1 MLRLVSVA
9 AAFLTLAAAFALYSF
24 KYDTRALEVAV
35 QAGERR
41 LEKLETDIAVLKAER
56 AYLARPDRLEKL
68 ARKQGLGS
76 IRQDQYADIG
86 TPMTLDAP
94 APASPVKRSAK

>member
-1 MLRLVSVA
+1 MLRLFSVA
-9 AAFLTLAAAFALYSF
+9 AAFLTLAAAFVLYSF

-35 QAGERR
+35 QARERR

-76 IRQDQYADIG
+76 IRQDQYVEIG
-86 TPMTLDAP
+86 APIAQDAP
-94 APASPVKRSAK
+94 AQASPARRSAK